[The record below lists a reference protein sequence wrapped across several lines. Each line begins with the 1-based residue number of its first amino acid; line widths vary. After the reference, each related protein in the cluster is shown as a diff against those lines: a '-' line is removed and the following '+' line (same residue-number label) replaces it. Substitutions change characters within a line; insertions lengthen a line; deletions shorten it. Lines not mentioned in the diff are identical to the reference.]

1 MNLPL
6 QKSRIPFL
14 KIAVAVV
21 GAALGIAVAYAD
33 LKPWK
38 DYQESDA
45 VWWVTTVKVDA
56 NMGDAYLE
64 GLRKTW
70 VTGNEV
76 SKKLG
81 QIEDYRIY
89 RSMLPSSGDFN
100 LMLVVKFKNAADL
113 GPSRARYEAFMK
125 EYGDAR
131 NKEITEFSQKNYP
144 AMRKITGDYFMHE
157 ITLH

>member
-1 MNLPL
+1 MKLPL

-14 KIAVAVV
+14 KLGVAIA
-21 GAALGIAVAYAD
+21 GAAIGVAVAYAD

-70 VTGNEV
+70 VSGNEV

-81 QIEDYRIY
+81 QIEDYKIY
-89 RSMLPSSGDFN
+89 RSMLPQSGEFN
-100 LMLVVKFKNAADL
+100 LMLVVKFKTTSDL
-113 GPSRARYEAFMK
+113 GPNKARYDAFMK
-125 EYGDAR
+125 EYGEAR

-144 AMRKITGDYFMHE
+144 AMRKITGDYLVRE